1 MRIWCGL
8 AFERV
13 ALQHVAAI
21 KRKLGISGVVTCTYG
36 WRYRDEDGRGEG
48 AQIDLVIERD
58 DKVVNLC
65 EVKYTAKPFAITD
78 EYDRRLKIKREVY
91 AEQTGT
97 KAAIHL
103 TMVSAHGL
111 NSDANSLDVQSL
123 VTLDDFFLE

>member
-1 MRIWCGL
+1 M
-8 AFERV
+8 
-13 ALQHVAAI
+13 
-21 KRKLGISGVVTCTYG
+21 
-36 WRYRDEDGRGEG
+36 
-48 AQIDLVIERD
+48 VIERD

-111 NSDANSLDVQSL
+111 KSDANSMDVQSV